1 MRHATHR
8 MPAPRRPI
16 AAAARSAA
24 DPRRAMPRIKE
35 ETALLNALFAT
46 TMAVLAVPP
55 LYLIKSALGIDLMPG
70 PSPLHD
76 LLYWMLR

>member
-24 DPRRAMPRIKE
+24 DPRRAM
-35 ETALLNALFAT
+35 LNALFAT